1 MSASCTSKPSA
12 RSRSTAAPVRL
23 VPGAGRARRVES
35 NDRFTNT
42 PAWPDHALEARWRHG
57 LRDDLRN
64 GRTRVPVN
72 RGGGLA
78 DCSTSKD
85 VERPP
90 RPDQVLAEK
99 SLLSAPS
106 RALLTP
112 AEMLV
117 VERKRVPYF
126 AAGSGGMQQPNG
138 LSAGGVRLLP
148 LRGSSSGSTAAQR
161 SSYGPVGAERIHRTV
176 LWARCQIWA
185 LRAAEL
191 GQLGPGRRSRASQ
204 VGRSRKPRPRS
215 RRQGGLGWP
224 RTPRTPRRSACA
236 GRFRSRGD
244 GVVDED
250 CCDGGGGGEG

>member
-1 MSASCTSKPSA
+1 MRWKHDGAMGCGTICGTGE
-12 RSRSTAAPVRL
+12 RGFRSTAVEAWRTVPLPRMWNAPLGPIRYSRRRACF
-23 VPGAGRARRVES
+23 PRQAGRCSRRQKCSSSSES
-35 NDRFTNT
+35 
-42 PAWPDHALEARWRHG
+42 G
-57 LRDDLRN
+57 S
-64 GRTRVPVN
+64 RT
-72 RGGGLA
+72 
-78 DCSTSKD
+78 
-85 VERPP
+85 
-90 RPDQVLAEK
+90 
-99 SLLSAPS
+99 SLLDPAGCS
-106 RALLTP
+106 RL
-112 AEMLV
+112 
-117 VERKRVPYF
+117 
-126 AAGSGGMQQPNG
+126 NG

-161 SSYGPVGAERIHRTV
+161 SSYGPVGAERIQRTV